1 MQINYRNIVLI
12 EKYNM
17 NNKTGFA
24 IAAIAIVAAL
34 LVTTSAM
41 NPTNA
46 FAGGHY
52 KKRTTQT
59 LAQENNCGN
68 GTMPLKVDCQNAAS
82 QIQGK
87 GNAAAV
93 AASQGANNGHKGG
106 YDGGQNGGYDGG
118 QNGGYDG
125 GQNGGYDGG
134 HGSANGGKGGDANG
148 GGSQVSTN

>member
-1 MQINYRNIVLI
+1 
-12 EKYNM
+12 M

-41 NPTNA
+41 NPSNA

-59 LAQENNCGN
+59 LTQVNECGN

-93 AASQGANNGHKGG
+93 AASQGSAF
-106 YDGGQNGGYDGG
+106 
-118 QNGGYDG
+118 
-125 GQNGGYDGG
+125 GG
-134 HGSANGGKGGDANG
+134 HDGSHDGKD
-148 GGSQVSTN
+148 GSHDGKDGSGHDDYGQMSVGVE

>member
-1 MQINYRNIVLI
+1 
-12 EKYNM
+12 M

-24 IAAIAIVAAL
+24 IAAIAIVGAL

-59 LAQENNCGN
+59 LTQVNECGN

-87 GNAAAV
+87 GNAGAV
-93 AASQGANNGHKGG
+93 AASQGADNGHKGGFDDGHKGG
-106 YDGGQNGGYDGG
+106 YDDGHKGGYDDGHK
-118 QNGGYDG
+118 GGYD
-125 GQNGGYDGG
+125 NG
-134 HGSANGGKGGDANG
+134 HGSANGGKGGDAND

>member
-41 NPTNA
+41 NPSNA

-68 GTMPLKVDCQNAAS
+68 GKLPLNIDCQNAAS
-82 QIQGK
+82 QIQGR
-87 GNAAAV
+87 GNFARVAV
-93 AASQGANNGHKGG
+93 SQ
-106 YDGGQNGGYDGG
+106 
-118 QNGGYDG
+118 
-125 GQNGGYDGG
+125 
-134 HGSANGGKGGDANG
+134 
-148 GGSQVSTN
+148 

>member
-59 LAQENNCGN
+59 LTQVNECGN

-93 AASQGANNGHKGG
+93 AASQGADTGHKGG
-106 YDGGQNGGYDGG
+106 YDDGHKGGYDDGHK
-118 QNGGYDG
+118 GGYD
-125 GQNGGYDGG
+125 DG
-134 HGSANGGKGGDANG
+134 HGSANGGKGGDAND

>member
-41 NPTNA
+41 NPSNA

-52 KKRTTQT
+52 KKSTTQT
-59 LAQENNCGN
+59 LLQQNNCGN
-68 GTMPLKVDCQNAAS
+68 GTMPLNVDCQNAAS

-87 GNAAAV
+87 GNSAAV
-93 AASQGANNGHKGG
+93 AASQGAANS
-106 YDGGQNGGYDGG
+106 D
-118 QNGGYDG
+118 
-125 GQNGGYDGG
+125 
-134 HGSANGGKGGDANG
+134 HGDDHGGKGGDDHGGRGNSANG
-148 GGSQVSTN
+148 GNGGDANSGGMKAEVK

>member
-1 MQINYRNIVLI
+1 
-12 EKYNM
+12 M

-59 LAQENNCGN
+59 LAQENKCGN

-93 AASQGANNGHKGG
+93 AASQGADNGHKGG
-106 YDGGQNGGYDGG
+106 HDDGHKGGHDDGQNGGHDGGQNGGYD
-118 QNGGYDG
+118 D
-125 GQNGGYDGG
+125 G
-134 HGSANGGKGGDANG
+134 HGSANGGKGGDAND

>member
-1 MQINYRNIVLI
+1 MQINYRNTVLI

-41 NPTNA
+41 NPSNA

-52 KKRTTQT
+52 KKSTTQT
-59 LAQENNCGN
+59 LLQQNNCGN
-68 GTMPLKVDCQNAAS
+68 GTMPLNVDCQNAAS

-87 GNAAAV
+87 GNSAAV
-93 AASQGANNGHKGG
+93 AASQGAADSDHGH
-106 YDGGQNGGYDGG
+106 D
-118 QNGGYDG
+118 
-125 GQNGGYDGG
+125 
-134 HGSANGGKGGDANG
+134 HGDDHGGKGGDDHDGRGNSANG
-148 GGSQVSTN
+148 GNGGDANSGGMKAEVK

>member
-1 MQINYRNIVLI
+1 MQINYHNIVLI

-41 NPTNA
+41 NPSNA

-68 GTMPLKVDCQNAAS
+68 GKLPYKIDCQNAAS
-82 QIQGK
+82 QIQGR
-87 GNAAAV
+87 GNLANLTV
-93 AASQGANNGHKGG
+93 SQ
-106 YDGGQNGGYDGG
+106 
-118 QNGGYDG
+118 
-125 GQNGGYDGG
+125 
-134 HGSANGGKGGDANG
+134 
-148 GGSQVSTN
+148 

>member
-41 NPTNA
+41 NPSNA

-52 KKRTTQT
+52 KRTTQT
-59 LAQENNCGN
+59 LTQVNECGN
-68 GTMPLKVDCQNAAS
+68 GVLPYKVDCQNAAS

-87 GNAAAV
+87 GNLARLTV
-93 AASQGANNGHKGG
+93 SQ
-106 YDGGQNGGYDGG
+106 
-118 QNGGYDG
+118 
-125 GQNGGYDGG
+125 
-134 HGSANGGKGGDANG
+134 
-148 GGSQVSTN
+148 

>member
-41 NPTNA
+41 NPSNA

-52 KKRTTQT
+52 KKSTTQT
-59 LAQENNCGN
+59 LLQQNNCGN
-68 GTMPLKVDCQNAAS
+68 GTMPLMHGKFDLLLKIRAKNL
-82 QIQGK
+82 IQMREIVENK
-87 GNAAAV
+87 ICKIPHILESELMTV
-93 AASQGANNGHKGG
+93 LKTRKEEQMISLESDTEYKEML
-106 YDGGQNGGYDGG
+106 
-118 QNGGYDG
+118 
-125 GQNGGYDGG
+125 
-134 HGSANGGKGGDANG
+134 SLK
-148 GGSQVSTN
+148 

>member
-41 NPTNA
+41 NPSNA

-59 LAQENNCGN
+59 LAQANECGN
-68 GTMPLKVDCQNAAS
+68 GTMALKVDCQNAAS
-82 QIQGK
+82 QIQGRH
-87 GNAAAV
+87 NAAAV
-93 AASQGANNGHKGG
+93 SAAQGSDFGG
-106 YDGGQNGGYDGG
+106 
-118 QNGGYDG
+118 
-125 GQNGGYDGG
+125 
-134 HGSANGGKGGDANG
+134 NG
-148 GGSQVSTN
+148 GGHHDGKDGSHDGKDGSHDGKDGSHDGKDGSHDGKDGSGHDDYGQMSVGIE

>member
-41 NPTNA
+41 NPSNA

-52 KKRTTQT
+52 KKSTTQT
-59 LAQENNCGN
+59 LLQQNNCGN
-68 GTMPLKVDCQNAAS
+68 GTMPLNVDCQNAAS
-82 QIQGK
+82 QIQGR
-87 GNAAAV
+87 GNSAAV
-93 AASQGANNGHKGG
+93 AASQGAADSDHGH
-106 YDGGQNGGYDGG
+106 D
-118 QNGGYDG
+118 
-125 GQNGGYDGG
+125 
-134 HGSANGGKGGDANG
+134 HGDDHGGKGGDDHDGRGNSANG
-148 GGSQVSTN
+148 GNGGDANSGGMKAEVK

>member
-41 NPTNA
+41 NPSNA

-52 KKRTTQT
+52 KRSTTQT
-59 LAQENNCGN
+59 LLQQNNCGN
-68 GTMPLKVDCQNAAS
+68 GTMPLNVDCQNAAS
-82 QIQGK
+82 QFQGR
-87 GNAAAV
+87 GNSAAV
-93 AASQGANNGHKGG
+93 AASQGAN
-106 YDGGQNGGYDGG
+106 
-118 QNGGYDG
+118 
-125 GQNGGYDGG
+125 DGG
-134 HGSANGGKGGDANG
+134 HDDGGHDGGHDDGGHDGRGNSANGGNGGDANSG
-148 GGSQVSTN
+148 GGMKA

>member
-1 MQINYRNIVLI
+1 
-12 EKYNM
+12 M

-59 LAQENNCGN
+59 LTQVNECGN

-87 GNAAAV
+87 GNAAA
-93 AASQGANNGHKGG
+93 SSSFTRSCYGGH
-106 YDGGQNGGYDGG
+106 NGGFDDG
-118 QNGGYDG
+118 QK
-125 GQNGGYDGG
+125 
-134 HGSANGGKGGDANG
+134 AVTMMVRKA
-148 GGSQVSTN
+148 VTMVVRKVVTMMVMEALTVAKAATLMMAAVK

>member
-1 MQINYRNIVLI
+1 
-12 EKYNM
+12 M

-24 IAAIAIVAAL
+24 IAAIAIVGAL

-41 NPTNA
+41 NPSNA

-59 LAQENNCGN
+59 LTQVNECGN

-93 AASQGANNGHKGG
+93 AASQGSAF
-106 YDGGQNGGYDGG
+106 
-118 QNGGYDG
+118 
-125 GQNGGYDGG
+125 GG
-134 HGSANGGKGGDANG
+134 HDGSHDGKD
-148 GGSQVSTN
+148 GSHDGKDGSHDGKDGAMTVKMAAVMTTTVR

>member
-1 MQINYRNIVLI
+1 
-12 EKYNM
+12 M

-106 YDGGQNGGYDGG
+106 FDDGQKGGYDGG

>member
-1 MQINYRNIVLI
+1 
-12 EKYNM
+12 M

-59 LAQENNCGN
+59 LTQENECGN

-93 AASQGANNGHKGG
+93 AASQGADNGHKGGFDDGQKGG
-106 YDGGQNGGYDGG
+106 YDGGQK
-118 QNGGYDG
+118 GGYDG

-134 HGSANGGKGGDANG
+134 HGSANGGKGGDANEWRQ
-148 GGSQVSTN
+148 SSKHELRVRNQK

>member
-41 NPTNA
+41 NPSNA

-59 LAQENNCGN
+59 LLQQNNCGN
-68 GTMPLKVDCQNAAS
+68 GTMPLNVDCQNAAS
-82 QIQGK
+82 QIQGR
-87 GNAAAV
+87 GNLANLTV
-93 AASQGANNGHKGG
+93 SQ
-106 YDGGQNGGYDGG
+106 
-118 QNGGYDG
+118 
-125 GQNGGYDGG
+125 
-134 HGSANGGKGGDANG
+134 
-148 GGSQVSTN
+148 

>member
-1 MQINYRNIVLI
+1 
-12 EKYNM
+12 
-17 NNKTGFA
+17 
-24 IAAIAIVAAL
+24 
-34 LVTTSAM
+34 M

-59 LAQENNCGN
+59 LAQVNNCGN

-93 AASQGANNGHKGG
+93 AASQGADGGHKGGFDGGHKGGYDDGQKGG
-106 YDGGQNGGYDGG
+106 YDGGQKGGYD
-118 QNGGYDG
+118 D
-125 GQNGGYDGG
+125 G
-134 HGSANGGKGGDANG
+134 HGSANGGKGGDAND

>member
-87 GNAAAV
+87 GNFARV
-93 AASQGANNGHKGG
+93 TVSQ
-106 YDGGQNGGYDGG
+106 
-118 QNGGYDG
+118 
-125 GQNGGYDGG
+125 
-134 HGSANGGKGGDANG
+134 
-148 GGSQVSTN
+148 